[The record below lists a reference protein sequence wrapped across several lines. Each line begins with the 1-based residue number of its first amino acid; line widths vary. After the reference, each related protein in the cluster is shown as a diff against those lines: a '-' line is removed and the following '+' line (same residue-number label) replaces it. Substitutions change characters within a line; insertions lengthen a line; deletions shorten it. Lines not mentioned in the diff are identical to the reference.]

1 MRALDIMWV
10 FLGGGIGSVLRWQV
24 GLLVGAVVT
33 MRFRMGTYVANVTGA
48 FVIAYLSAA
57 YALDWQHRYGDV
69 MASLVL
75 TGMLGG
81 YTTFSSMQLDTV
93 QMSEEGR
100 HGLALFYIVTS
111 IGTGLLAAAAGFA
124 LGSMGAAA

>member
-1 MRALDIMWV
+1 MRPIDVMWV
-10 FLGGGIGSVLRWQV
+10 LLGGGIGSLLRWQV
-24 GLLVGAVVT
+24 GAWVT
-33 MRFRMGTYVANVTGA
+33 AHVTARFRTGTYVANVSGA

-57 YALDWQHRYGDV
+57 YAIDWQHRYGD
-69 MASLVL
+69 MMSSFVL

-93 QMSEEGR
+93 QMSQEGR

-111 IGTGLLAAAAGFA
+111 IASGLAAAALGVA
-124 LGSMGAAA
+124 LATL